1 MQVFTTIEDIKS
13 YCKDLTPLGFIPTM
27 GALHDG
33 HLALVREA
41 KRLAQSVV
49 VSIFVNPLQFG
60 ANEDFSRYPRTLQED
75 IDKLTP
81 LADMVFAPEYHT
93 LYPKPQSIFIE
104 PPALANE
111 LCGKFRPDHFK
122 GVLTV
127 VAKLLHIVEPDL
139 AFFGKKDYQQFVLV
153 KEMVQQLNMPTTIYG
168 VETIREEDG
177 LAKSSRNR
185 YLSSGERSIAPKLY
199 VVLDHIAKAIETGE
213 RNYEALCRQGVA
225 ELSALGFIIDYI
237 EVREAED
244 LAPMKEET
252 NRFVVLGA
260 ATLGKTR
267 LIDNVE
273 GCRA

>member
-1 MQVFTTIEDIKS
+1 MFTSIEDIKS
-13 YCKDLTPLGFIPTM
+13 HCRGLTSLGFVPTM

-33 HLALVREA
+33 HLALVKEA

-60 ANEDFSRYPRTLQED
+60 ANEDFARYPRTLQED

-104 PPALANE
+104 PSTLANE
-111 LCGKFRPDHFK
+111 LCGKFRPGHFK

-127 VAKLLHIVEPDL
+127 VAKLLHIIEPDL

-153 KEMVQQLNMPTTIYG
+153 KEMVQQLNMPITVYG

-185 YLSSGERSIAPKLY
+185 YLSSTERSVAPKLY
-199 VVLDHIAKAIETGE
+199 TVLNHIAKTIEKGE

-225 ELSALGFIIDYI
+225 ELSALGFIVDYI
-237 EVREAED
+237 EVREADD
-244 LAPMKEET
+244 LAPIKEET
-252 NRFVVLGA
+252 NHFVVLGA
-260 ATLGKTR
+260 ATLGQTR

-273 GCRA
+273 GYRA